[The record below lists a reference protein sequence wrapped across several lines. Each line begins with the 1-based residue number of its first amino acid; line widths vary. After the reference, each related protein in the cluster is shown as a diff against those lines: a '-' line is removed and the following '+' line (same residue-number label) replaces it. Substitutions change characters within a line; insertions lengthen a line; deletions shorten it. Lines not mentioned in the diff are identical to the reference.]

1 MPVSSFLAAI
11 FGSLNGDGVFYDTLV
26 RRLLRCT
33 IFLLLSVST
42 VLKML
47 EFKFVTG
54 ERYNGTVCF
63 SKMIIYICVS
73 LVFYH
78 GKDAAKQLRQ
88 PYKVILSLLPLKSVE
103 SLKRR
108 DIIQTL
114 ISVCYVAVS
123 VVSAII
129 TTDQLKQDRRLIIGN
144 IDISVEK
151 YLHSLDFVAII
162 IAQVS
167 FIIVIHLY
175 LLIIYTVYLFTCNCK
190 IVIKQVQGIYFDT
203 KYLDI
208 YHYNI
213 ENTQRN
219 LLIHIE
225 KYLSVYNDTISA
237 INKNVSFVALIIFS
251 WTFHFS
257 TAGLAFYFV
266 HLYKMPLY
274 NGFLI
279 LGYLIVTLIVTVI
292 HIMASAEC
300 SHRNMINVR
309 LVASEIISSIQVAQD
324 DQLIE
329 IRDCLAQYLSTDQVA
344 VLTAWNLFNINAHTG
359 LVLFNAVVPFTIMT
373 INNWRE

>member
-11 FGSLNGDGVFYDTLV
+11 FGSINSDGHFYDTAL
-26 RRLLRCT
+26 RRLFRST
-33 IFLLLSVST
+33 IVLLSSVAT
-42 VLKML
+42 VFKII
-47 EFKFVTG
+47 EFNLVTG
-54 ERYNGTVCF
+54 ERFNRTVCL
-63 SKMIIYICVS
+63 SKIIIFICVF
-73 LVFYH
+73 LAFYH
-78 GKDAAKQLRQ
+78 GKDAAKKLR
-88 PYKVILSLLPLKSVE
+88 PSYRVILSLLPLKSVE
-103 SLKRR
+103 CLKRR
-108 DIIQTL
+108 DILQTL
-114 ISVCYVAVS
+114 ISICYVIVAI
-123 VVSAII
+123 VSAVI
-129 TTDQLKQDRRLIIGN
+129 TGRQLKQERRLVVGS
-144 IDISVEK
+144 IDVNVEK
-151 YLHSLDFVAII
+151 FLHTFDFVVII
-162 IAQVS
+162 ISQVS
-167 FIIVIHLY
+167 FVIVIHLY
-175 LLIIYTVYLFTCNCK
+175 LMIIYTVYLFTCNCK
-190 IVIKQVQGIYFDT
+190 IVIRQVQGVYFDT

-208 YHYNI
+208 FQYNI

-219 LLIHIE
+219 LLIQIE
-225 KYLSVYNDTISA
+225 KYLSVYNDTINA
-237 INKNVSFVALIIFS
+237 INSNVSFVALIIFS

-266 HLYKMPLY
+266 HLYRMSLY